1 MESVGL
7 VETLVT
13 DVAGIA
19 KVILL
24 PILVVMF
31 FVGVFFRILVYYTV
45 KRNEW
50 FAREFEKRMNKFIE
64 SDRPTDRHSFYVT
77 VKRLLERTY
86 YELFEVRAIMRRRKL
101 DYVMAPADRLFLL
114 QAGSAFLVKDTLR
127 QIRFLRY
134 GGERP
139 RFVEI
144 SKTVFQNNPCFN
156 RVFGILP
163 AAPVNDAL
171 NVLPSIFIIGG
182 IFGTFMGIMK
192 ALPELGGMDLA
203 NAEATKLTMG
213 AFLTRLSF
221 SMATSI
227 VGIFLSVV
235 MTLVNTFLNPER
247 IFMEVVNRFEY
258 SMEFLWQRC
267 ESNEVPADIPNFDEN
282 RDAIDALAEYAV
294 EQEVAKHH
302 DKVEKMTETKPVSDA
317 VHKTAQA
324 MMVNR
329 AMNQPPRPPSKNDGQ
344 SGGDQAA

>member
-24 PILVVMF
+24 PVLVFMF

-64 SDRPTDRHSFYVT
+64 SDRPTDKHSFYVT
-77 VKRLLERTY
+77 VKKLLERTY

-101 DYVMAPADRLFLL
+101 DYVMAPGDRLFLI

-302 DKVEKMTETKPVSDA
+302 DKVEKLTETKPVSDA